1 MKKFLFFVAAA
12 FVCSTV
18 GAQLVTSTSF
28 KKTKSKTV
36 WYLKAGAN
44 IANFSVSDGDGPDA
58 IFGYNVGIAFDRPI
72 GSSGVFWNSG
82 LQLATKGWKYSYDD
96 DGEKIETKL
105 NANKLELP
113 LTFGY
118 KYSVNDDIA
127 VDARLGGFVNYDVFG
142 KYKESYDGEEESVNL
157 GDLEDYDRLGAGI
170 QFGIGVWYQ
179 KLNLN
184 ITFQKGLI
192 EQMEGCKEK
201 NWMIS
206 LGYAF

>member
-1 MKKFLFFVAAA
+1 MKKFLFFALAA
-12 FVCSTV
+12 FVSATV
-18 GAQLVTSTSF
+18 DAQVVTSTSF
-28 KKTKSKTV
+28 KKAKSGTV
-36 WYLKAGAN
+36 WYVKAGAN
-44 IANFSVSDGDGPDA
+44 IANVSVDGGGDGPDA

-82 LQLATKGWKYSYDD
+82 LQLATKGWKYSYD
-96 DGEKIETKL
+96 GEEIKL
-105 NANKLELP
+105 NANKLEIP

-118 KYSVNDDIA
+118 KYNVNDDIA
-127 VDARLGGFVNYDVFG
+127 VDARIGGFANYDVFG
-142 KYKESYDGEEESVNL
+142 KYKEKYDGEEESCNL
-157 GDLEDYDRLGAGI
+157 GDLDGYDRFSAGI

-184 ITFQKGLI
+184 ITYQNGLVK
-192 EQMEGCKEK
+192 QNDCKEK